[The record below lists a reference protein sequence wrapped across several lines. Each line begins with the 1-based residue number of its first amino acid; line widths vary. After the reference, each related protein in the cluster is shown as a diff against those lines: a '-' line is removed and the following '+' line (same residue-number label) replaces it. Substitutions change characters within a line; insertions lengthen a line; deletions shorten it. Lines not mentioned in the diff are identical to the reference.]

1 MSLLFLVINFCMV
14 HAQQEL
20 ISEIKNQTIV
30 IDSLSKVIKKERDD
44 LKLLNEIFKI
54 KTDSIN
60 GLKSTLSK
68 LEKFKNEKKKFD
80 EQLKLKSDS
89 ISTLIKQKNEITQKI
104 SDDKM
109 KYEQNMISEK
119 EKTRLDFLNQITSFY
134 NGKSFDE
141 LILNSSKNT
150 IERDLKIT
158 GTTELKLLLND
169 LKVYFEARDL
179 LDNRFNA
186 EVTKAKLDNLNKIK
200 QQSVLLEKLKDQLE
214 NYQSVNNGLIECL
227 KSLIDLDKKGLVMSN
242 SGHDK
247 EVIQLKLNKIQTQI
261 SKFIFDFDFNH
272 ADYPYLSNV
281 LSKVIKLKVPN
292 PDADISKLLKNIE

>member
-44 LKLLNEIFKI
+44 LKLLNEKFKI

-119 EKTRLDFLNQITSFY
+119 EKTRLEFLNQITNFY

-186 EVTKAKLDNLNKIK
+186 EVTKTKLDNLNKIK

-227 KSLIDLDKKGLVMSN
+227 KSLIDLDMKGLVMSN